1 MMQPGAS
8 SWIRAQPG
16 AGACVAWVTEGELRA
31 LIQEL
36 GCCRDDAQPAYLLG
50 RSSAGERPDISRILC
65 LAGGVRSHVI
75 ASELGEWAAA
85 LEHNSIS
92 LEVLDGQACEL
103 VLDGAE
109 WLRIQAQLAEA
120 AAAIEQASA
129 DREETREQASAWIRE
144 VEHAA
149 RRGCGRRA
157 S

>member
-1 MMQPGAS
+1 M
-8 SWIRAQPG
+8 
-16 AGACVAWVTEGELRA
+16 AWVTEGELRA